1 MRTATLVSVALLL
14 GGCGSTQT
22 TSLDSIRNQYLQ
34 AQLDYQDCMTTSG
47 GEAINRCGSKRAV
60 AEAAEKTYRDAMSKG
75 LGGDR

>member
-1 MRTATLVSVALLL
+1 MRAGTLVFVALLL

-22 TSLDSIRNQYLQ
+22 ASLDSVRNQYLE
-34 AQLDYQDCMTTSG
+34 AQLDYQDCMNTSG
-47 GEAINRCGSKRAV
+47 GETINRCGSKRAV

>member
-1 MRTATLVSVALLL
+1 MRAGPLVFVVLLL

-22 TSLDSIRNQYLQ
+22 ASLDSVRNQYLE
-34 AQLDYQDCMTTSG
+34 AQLDYQDCMNASG

-60 AEAAEKTYRDAMSKG
+60 AEATEKAYRDAMSKG

>member
-1 MRTATLVSVALLL
+1 MRTGALVFIALLL

-22 TSLDSIRNQYLQ
+22 VSLDGVRNQYLE
-34 AQLDYQDCMTTSG
+34 AQLDYQDCMNSSS